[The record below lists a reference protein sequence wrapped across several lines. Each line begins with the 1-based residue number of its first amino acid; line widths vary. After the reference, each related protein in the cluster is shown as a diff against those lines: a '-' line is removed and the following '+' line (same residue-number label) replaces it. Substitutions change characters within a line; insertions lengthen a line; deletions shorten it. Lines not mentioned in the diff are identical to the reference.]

1 MDVHMDLANSSLA
14 TRKSYVRGVKRL
26 ILFYDKLPEQCSP
39 HEIKSFLVHLKNECH
54 YSASTVNLRVCSLKY
69 YFRNVVDRLDLVVKI
84 PNPRISKYS
93 TEILTYEE
101 LLLLFRS
108 CRDMRQKLVLTMLY
122 DTGIRVSELVR
133 IRFCDFNKTHKSI
146 TIHNSKGQ
154 KTRVVH
160 YGHSIRE
167 VLKQY
172 ISVLGYYPKHTL
184 IESYTTPGVSLSL
197 RGAQHIVR
205 EVVKRAKLSK
215 KVSPHT
221 FRHSFAVHYL
231 NRGGSI
237 FRLQK
242 LLGHQYITTTLN
254 YLKFAIIPESSDLS
268 PLDML
273 D

>member
-1 MDVHMDLANSSLA
+1 M
-14 TRKSYVRGVKRL
+14 
-26 ILFYDKLPEQCSP
+26 
-39 HEIKSFLVHLKNECH
+39 
-54 YSASTVNLRVCSLKY
+54 VN
-69 YFRNVVDRLDLVVKI
+69 RLDLVVKI

-93 TEILTYEE
+93 TEILTYGE
-101 LLLLFRS
+101 LISLFRS
-108 CRDMRQKLVLTMLY
+108 CRDIQQQVVLTLLY

-133 IRFCDFNKTHKSI
+133 IRLCDFNKTHRSI
-146 TIHNSKGQ
+146 IIHNSKGK

-160 YGHSIRE
+160 YGQSIRE
-167 VLKQY
+167 VLKNY
-172 ISVLGYYPKHTL
+172 IAVLGYHPKNTL
-184 IESYTTPGVSLSL
+184 IESYTKPGVALSL

-205 EVVKRAKLSK
+205 EVVKRAGLSK

-242 LLGHQYITTTLN
+242 LLGHEYITTTLN
-254 YLKFAIIPESSDLS
+254 YLKFAIIPDSSDLS
-268 PLDML
+268 PFDKLSQDGK

>member
-1 MDVHMDLANSSLA
+1 MDLANSSFA

-26 ILFYDKLPEQCSP
+26 ILFYNKLPEDCTV
-39 HEIKSFLVHLKNECH
+39 HEIKSFLIYLKNEGH
-54 YSASTVNLRVCSLKY
+54 YSASTINLRVCSLKY
-69 YFRNVVDRLDLVVKI
+69 YFRNVVNRLDLVVKI

-93 TEILTYEE
+93 TEVLTYEE
-101 LLLLFRS
+101 LLLLFNC
-108 CRDMRQKLVLTMLY
+108 CRDIRQKLVLTMLY
-122 DTGIRVSELVR
+122 DTGIRVSEIVR
-133 IRFCDFNKTHKSI
+133 IRLGDFNKTHKSI
-146 TIHNSKGQ
+146 TIHNSKGK

-160 YGHSIRE
+160 YGQSLRE

-172 ISVLGYYPKHTL
+172 VSVLGYYPKNTL
-184 IESYTTPGVSLSL
+184 IESFTQPGVPLSL

-205 EVVKRAKLSK
+205 EVVKRSKLSK

-242 LLGHQYITTTLN
+242 LLGHEYITTTLN
-254 YLKFAIIPESSDLS
+254 YLKFAIIPVSSDLS
-268 PLDML
+268 PLDYL
-273 D
+273 N

>member
-14 TRKSYVRGVKRL
+14 TRKPYVNGVKKL
-26 ILFYDKLPEQCSP
+26 ILFYNKLPEQCTP
-39 HEIKSFLVHLKNECH
+39 HEIKSFLVYLKHECD

-69 YFRNVVDRLDLVVKI
+69 YFRHVAHRPDLVVKI
-84 PNPRISKYS
+84 PNPRISHYTS
-93 TEILTYEE
+93 EVLNYEE
-101 LLLLFRS
+101 LLLLFRN
-108 CRDMRQKLVLTMLY
+108 CKDIRQKLVVAMLY

-133 IRFCDFNKTHKSI
+133 IRLCDFNKTHKSI
-146 TIHNSKGQ
+146 TIQNGKGN

-160 YGHSIRE
+160 YGQTIRE

-172 ISVLGYYPKHTL
+172 IAVLGYYPKHTI
-184 IESYTTPGVSLSL
+184 IEAHTKPGVALSI
-197 RGAQHIVR
+197 RGVQHIVR
-205 EVVKRAKLSK
+205 EVVKHAKLSK

-221 FRHSFAVHYL
+221 LRHTFAVHYL

-242 LLGHQYITTTLN
+242 LLGHKYITTTLN
-254 YLKFAIIPESSDLS
+254 YLKFAIIPKSSDLS